1 MLHGV
6 VMASSTDFSF
16 CCNNRYHYCF
26 FLAILI
32 AYLMTAKEIKGRS
45 IIETMLLLPLVLP
58 PTVIGFLLLIIFGKN
73 SIVGK
78 TIEWLTGGSLLFT
91 VSAAV
96 IAAMVVSF
104 PLMYQSIKAGF
115 MSVDRNVREAAMIDG
130 ANDWE
135 LLFFIVLPL
144 SMKSLLTGIILGF
157 ARAFGEFGA
166 TLMFAGNIPGK
177 TQTVPTAI
185 YLAIE
190 TDQPHIAWYYVFVSI
205 SFSFLLLVSANR
217 VREDK

>member
-1 MLHGV
+1 MEWSWHPVQLSLFV
-6 VMASSTDFSF
+6 ATTATILA
-16 CCNNRYHYCF
+16 F
-26 FLAILI
+26 FMAILL
-32 AYLMTAKEIKGRS
+32 AYLMTAKEVKGRS
-45 IIETMLLLPLVLP
+45 IIETLLMLPLVLP

-73 SIVGK
+73 SVVGK

-96 IAAMVVSF
+96 IAATVVSF

-130 ANDWE
+130 ANDWG
-135 LLFFIVLPL
+135 LLYSIILPL
-144 SMKSLLTGIILGF
+144 SLKSLLTGIILGF

-166 TLMFAGNIPGK
+166 TLMVAGNIPGK

-190 TDQPHIAWYYVFVSI
+190 TDQTQLAWYYVFVSI
-205 SFSFLLLVSANR
+205 TFSFLLLAGVNR
-217 VREDK
+217 VRVDR

>member
-1 MLHGV
+1 MEWSWHPVQLSLFV
-6 VMASSTDFSF
+6 ATTATIIAFFMA
-16 CCNNRYHYCF
+16 
-26 FLAILI
+26 IVI
-32 AYLMTAKEIKGRS
+32 AYLMTAKELRGKS
-45 IIETMLLLPLVLP
+45 IIETMLMIPLVLP
-58 PTVIGFLLLIIFGKN
+58 PTVIGFILIIIFGNN
-73 SIVGK
+73 SVVGK
-78 TIEWLTGGSLLFT
+78 IIKWLTGGSLLFT

-96 IAAMVVSF
+96 IAATVVSF

-115 MSVDRNVREAAMIDG
+115 MSVDQNVREAAMMDG

-135 LLFFIVLPL
+135 LLFFIMLPL
-144 SMKSLLTGIILGF
+144 SLKSLLSGIILGF

-190 TDQPHIAWYYVFVSI
+190 TDQTYIAWYYVFISI
-205 SFSFLLLVSANR
+205 SFSFLLLVGANH
-217 VREDK
+217 VREGK